1 VNVDPSQSRWKF
13 ALNLSKKI
21 SRMIYC
27 PVNDNGTWRK
37 RYNSELYTFYSE
49 PDIVE
54 VVKIG
59 RFRWLGKL
67 SLQKEGTTCRK
78 T

>member
-1 VNVDPSQSRWKF
+1 
-13 ALNLSKKI
+13 
-21 SRMIYC
+21 MIYC